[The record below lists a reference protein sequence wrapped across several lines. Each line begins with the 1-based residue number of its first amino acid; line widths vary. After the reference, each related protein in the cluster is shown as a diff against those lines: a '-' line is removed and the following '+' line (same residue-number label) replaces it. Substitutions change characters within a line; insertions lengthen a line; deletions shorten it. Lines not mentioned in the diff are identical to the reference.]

1 MPKNEWLRR
10 EEFLIIPST
19 LSEGIYMLMKNFWDY
34 IIYKQKKKSLK
45 SALSTC
51 WHVCRPNPLKMKDR
65 EKN

>member
-1 MPKNEWLRR
+1 
-10 EEFLIIPST
+10 
-19 LSEGIYMLMKNFWDY
+19 MKNFWDY

-65 EKN
+65 EKNLEDSNKVKHSLAV

>member
-1 MPKNEWLRR
+1 M
-10 EEFLIIPST
+10 IPST
-19 LSEGIYMLMKNFWDY
+19 LGEGIYMLMKNFWDY

-51 WHVCRPNPLKMKDR
+51 WHVCRPNSLKMKDR